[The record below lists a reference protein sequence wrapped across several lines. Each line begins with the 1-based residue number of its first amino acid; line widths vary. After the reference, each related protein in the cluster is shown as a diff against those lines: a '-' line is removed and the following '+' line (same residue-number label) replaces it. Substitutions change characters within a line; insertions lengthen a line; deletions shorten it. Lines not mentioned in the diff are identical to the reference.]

1 MTRRVYFYFALT
13 FLLGIII
20 GGFGVYFFAW
30 YSGHWRRGFDRERM
44 VNHFKTEL
52 NLSDAQVQQLR
63 QILEDTG
70 KKFSDLQKQVE
81 PQFRAVREDADNRIR
96 QILTPEQTAKFNDLI
111 RKREQ
116 RHRQRSH

>member
-96 QILTPEQTAKFNDLI
+96 QVLTPEQTAKFNDLI

-116 RHRQRSH
+116 RHRPRPH

>member
-44 VNHFKTEL
+44 VSHFKTEL